1 MKVLVTG
8 VNGFVGHHLASEL
21 VAAGH
26 EVVGAGLGSVSPGL
40 AEILADYL
48 ECDLVQ
54 GWPGVD
60 VEAVVHLAA
69 LSAVGPS
76 FADPQ
81 RYIAANSAPITHLG
95 EFQLA
100 SGRQSR
106 VVVVSTGAIYGAND
120 GEPLSEASPMVP
132 TSPYAVSK
140 MLNEAQCAYYR
151 RRGVDVVVMRPFN
164 HIGPGQGPGFILPDL
179 VAGLL
184 EARQTGAVLRVG
196 NLDTRR
202 DYTDV
207 RDVVRAYRL
216 ALESPTVGVPV
227 LNVCSGQSVSGREI
241 LETAAEVLE
250 QAVPTVEVDDKRLR
264 PDDPLEVRGD
274 NRGIRSTLGWSPTI
288 ALERSVRDFVQSM
301 TQ

>member
-1 MKVLVTG
+1 MRVLVTG

-26 EVVGAGLGSVSPGL
+26 EVVGAGLGSVSPGV
-40 AEILADYL
+40 ATVLADYV

-54 GWPGVD
+54 GWPELHA
-60 VEAVVHLAA
+60 EAVVHLAA

-81 RYIAANSAPITHLG
+81 RYIVANSAPITHLG
-95 EFQLA
+95 EAQLA
-100 SGRQSR
+100 SDRHAR
-106 VVVVSTGAIYGAND
+106 VVVVSTGAIYGANE

-184 EARQTGAVLRVG
+184 EARETGAALRVG

-216 ALESPTVGVPV
+216 AVESPTVGASV
-227 LNVCSGQSVSGREI
+227 LNVCSGRSVPGKDI
-241 LETAAEVLE
+241 LETAAEVLG
-250 QAVPTVEVDDKRLR
+250 QATPVVEVDETRLR
-264 PDDPLEVRGD
+264 PDDPVEVRGD
-274 NRGIRSTLGWSPTI
+274 NGAIRSALGWSPEI
-288 ALERSVRDFVQSM
+288 PIERSVQDFVASL